1 MPLGASFVG
10 AFSAGTIT
18 LYTRAF
24 RKAPFFTSAPTPF
37 ADPSLRNR
45 SSLPSR
51 AEPWELAI
59 CMGLGAWV
67 ANKALSLEEYY
78 AAVGKQYLLEK
89 MARNQVPHAAPTAVS
104 RTS

>member
-24 RKAPFFTSAPTPF
+24 RKAPFFTK
-37 ADPSLRNR
+37 
-45 SSLPSR
+45 
-51 AEPWELAI
+51 PWELAI

-89 MARNQVPHAAPTAVS
+89 MARNQGVLDQQYVDLLGNSYDRIVGDVERAKAGGSFA
-104 RTS
+104 R